1 MEKIAARIKKYI
13 PKSIFYAVR
22 PLYHFLLAFFAA
34 LVYRFP
40 SRALVVIG
48 VTGTK
53 GKTTVVEVLHAMVA
67 ASGAAVA
74 SSSSLRFRIGD
85 EEVANDLKMT
95 MPGRFFLQ
103 KFLRR
108 AVSVGCRYVVIEV
121 TSEGIAQF
129 RHRFI
134 DFDIAVMTN
143 VAPEHIESHGGFEEY
158 VRAKL
163 DLFWRLA
170 SRDVAIINRDDAL
183 HQRFAAATAAS
194 KVWYGNSGIVWKDRE
209 WRIEDAKID
218 SRGIEFRLRE
228 MRGAAAR
235 ADECVVASSLEGIFN
250 LYNLLAA
257 TAAALVLRLDNTA
270 IREGVERVKNIAGR
284 MEWIQK
290 EPFGVVVDYAHTP
303 DSLKKVY
310 TFLREWTSRFPPPA
324 SRLICVLGAA
334 GGGRDKWKRPEMG
347 RIAAEF
353 CHQIILTNEDPYDE
367 DPARILSEIK
377 SGITGDQLLVTKV
390 MADRREAIRAAV
402 RSGRE
407 GDVIVITGKGAEPWI
422 MGSDGTRISWDD
434 RAAAREELMENRKAM
449 KIG

>member
-1 MEKIAARIKKYI
+1 M
-13 PKSIFYAVR
+13 
-22 PLYHFLLAFFAA
+22 
-34 LVYRFP
+34 
-40 SRALVVIG
+40 
-48 VTGTK
+48 
-53 GKTTVVEVLHAMVA
+53 
-67 ASGAAVA
+67 
-74 SSSSLRFRIGD
+74 
-85 EEVANDLKMT
+85 
-95 MPGRFFLQ
+95 
-103 KFLRR
+103 
-108 AVSVGCRYVVIEV
+108 
-121 TSEGIAQF
+121 
-129 RHRFI
+129 
-134 DFDIAVMTN
+134 
-143 VAPEHIESHGGFEEY
+143 
-158 VRAKL
+158 
-163 DLFWRLA
+163 
-170 SRDVAIINRDDAL
+170 
-183 HQRFAAATAAS
+183 
-194 KVWYGNSGIVWKDRE
+194 
-209 WRIEDAKID
+209 
-218 SRGIEFRLRE
+218 
-228 MRGAAAR
+228 
-235 ADECVVASSLEGIFN
+235 
-250 LYNLLAA
+250 LAA